1 MTGILLE
8 PLNTLQK
15 LSHTLFLSLS
25 PAQNK
30 PPPPPP
36 IEAFIEADAA
46 LANALQKTRLHQVN
60 QRKIVTLAAE
70 VLELESRL
78 RDIWMEL
85 EKGKRDLEEV
95 IEEGN
100 ERVKAI
106 GKAKEGTSINFRF
119 FFSCK
124 TILNQNFTQLLYLTQ
139 SYLHTLR
146 VSVHLLP
153 HHLTCPT

>member
-36 IEAFIEADAA
+36 TDAFIEADVA
-46 LANALQKTRLHQVN
+46 LASALQKTRLHQVN
-60 QRKIVTLAAE
+60 QRKIVALTAE

-106 GKAKEGTSINFRF
+106 GKAKEGTSIK
-119 FFSCK
+119 FFSSCN
-124 TILNQNFTQLLYLTQ
+124 TILKQDLP
-139 SYLHTLR
+139 SCSTLPR
-146 VSVHLLP
+146 V
-153 HHLTCPT
+153 TCIRSESKCIYFRAT